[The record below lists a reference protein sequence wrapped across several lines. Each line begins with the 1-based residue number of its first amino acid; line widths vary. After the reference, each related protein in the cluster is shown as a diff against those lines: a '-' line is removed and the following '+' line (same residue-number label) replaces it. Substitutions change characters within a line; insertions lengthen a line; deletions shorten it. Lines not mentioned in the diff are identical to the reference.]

1 VVVGKTSDHVS
12 SVFLLE
18 ATKKGEL
25 RRKKKISG
33 VGARNGGFCPW
44 DFGGT
49 NISKPKS
56 RRFEGVKQGE
66 FRKNSSH
73 PLISSTKGG

>member
-1 VVVGKTSDHVS
+1 VVVGKTSDVS

-25 RRKKKISG
+25 TREKKISG
-33 VGARNGGFCPW
+33 VGARNGCFRPW

-49 NISKPKS
+49 NISTPKS

-73 PLISSTKGG
+73 PLILSTKGG